1 MPSRTLSSLK
11 HAILVLTLVTLAAAC
26 GGKRP
31 PALATA
37 APGEGGDP
45 QAGAGAGQ
53 QQPTE
58 TIPEGPDVRSI
69 QGEGA
74 SGADIPGSG
83 LTSEGGPL
91 ADIRFELRQ
100 LRAHRRGARHARE
113 ARALAAGPARD
124 ERRDR
129 GPLRRARH
137 HRVQPRARRAA
148 RAHDA
153 RVPRRP
159 RRRRVAA
166 ARRLLRQGAP
176 ARPRRGRSRPRAKP
190 QGALQCPVRSPVTFR
205 LFKGDSGRGTSTLAF
220 FESRGLPSPRTPLWL
235 GGATLW

>member
-1 MPSRTLSSLK
+1 MPLRTLSSLK

-91 ADIRFELRQ
+91 ADIRFELDSAALSDEARGTLEKHALWLQ
-100 LRAHRRGARHARE
+100 GQRGSSVVIERHCDERGTVEYNLALGEQRARTTREYLVGLGVDASRLRVVSYGKERLLDPGADEAAHARNRRAHFN
-113 ARALAAGPARD
+113 
-124 ERRDR
+124 
-129 GPLRRARH
+129 
-137 HRVQPRARRAA
+137 
-148 RAHDA
+148 
-153 RVPRRP
+153 
-159 RRRRVAA
+159 
-166 ARRLLRQGAP
+166 
-176 ARPRRGRSRPRAKP
+176 
-190 QGALQCPVRSPVTFR
+190 VR
-205 LFKGDSGRGTSTLAF
+205 
-220 FESRGLPSPRTPLWL
+220 
-235 GGATLW
+235 